1 MPIRFV
7 KHPPQFISALIVGVI
22 NDIAYKGPLPVLH
35 GKDQRR
41 LTQTGLFQKCSRF
54 FSGIWWLNI
63 LHHLH
68 IGQKAVQ
75 SIDVLCL
82 KFTNLKPVGS
92 LKHFDPLHLFT
103 REAKL
108 PFPLPHRFKPAV
120 GESRNCVVVV
130 AGDANTF
137 ALHTDAPLCT
147 DEPT

>member
-7 KHPPQFISALIVGVI
+7 KHPTQFVSGLIVGVV

-41 LTQTGLFQKCSRF
+41 LTQTGLFQKRSRF
-54 FSGIWWLNI
+54 FSGIWWFNM
-63 LHHLH
+63 LHHFH
-68 IGQKAVQ
+68 IGQKTVQ
-75 SIDVLCL
+75 TIDVLCL

-92 LKHFDPLHLFT
+92 LKHFDPLHLFI

-108 PFPLPHRFKPAV
+108 PFPLPHRFKSAV